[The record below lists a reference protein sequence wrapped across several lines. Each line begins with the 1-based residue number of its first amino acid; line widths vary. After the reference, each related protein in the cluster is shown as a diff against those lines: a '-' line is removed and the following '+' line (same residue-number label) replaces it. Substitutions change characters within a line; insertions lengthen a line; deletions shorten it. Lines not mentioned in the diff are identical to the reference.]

1 MTSRNEPAQSVLAR
15 HRCTDEDARIAR
27 GLRCF
32 LSTSTCTTSDNFGM
46 TDNDVVTARDGQDA
60 GSAQPLA
67 TPPQPTFTMGQ
78 PELKMLL
85 TAAAAAGATQALG
98 KARVV
103 PAGAA
108 NEGNSGPG
116 RAAANQPPLDG
127 KWASLRGAIEPRP
140 ILLFWVGCRRLFHA
154 GAGFPRRET
163 FLFFP
168 TRVPGTGT
176 LGVWRAEEVDA
187 TRLAWPGSQ
196 THGVVVE
203 LLVVA
208 DGGRRGRPMGTAVWG
223 SYAGCEAGLE
233 GGGANWSF
241 GAFPLGEI
249 PVLDDLRVAN
259 GEAGTSVAETGV
271 AADVAA
277 AVGGTADEGKKG
289 AVLLLAEALKGA
301 ASAEAATP
309 APFILDEGMAIPGKV
324 VARIVSKQFVD
335 MAELLAENLTPVAT
349 LKEANPLSELV
360 TGTRRKLRP
369 VPDLTSWAACFA
381 AYTIIRCSRHRDDA
395 TMMLGYMRLILQEA
409 SVFPAE
415 RWRKYD
421 VRFRT
426 LAAAQPGLD
435 WSRPHGTLFP
445 RTFMRPEAAATG
457 TSLPARC
464 ASCGDRCHTESQCPG
479 RLSSEPDERSRTGR
493 GRKGKGACYDW
504 NYRES
509 CRYGAACR
517 FWHECLQCGGRHR
530 VAECPGA
537 EEDGERKRDRSVTR
551 VPRAKGKD

>member
-1 MTSRNEPAQSVLAR
+1 MGELAR
-15 HRCTDEDARIAR
+15 
-27 GLRCF
+27 
-32 LSTSTCTTSDNFGM
+32 
-46 TDNDVVTARDGQDA
+46 RD
-60 GSAQPLA
+60 
-67 TPPQPTFTMGQ
+67 
-78 PELKMLL
+78 
-85 TAAAAAGATQALG
+85 
-98 KARVV
+98 
-103 PAGAA
+103 
-108 NEGNSGPG
+108 
-116 RAAANQPPLDG
+116 RAATDFA
-127 KWASLRGAIEPRP
+127 
-140 ILLFWVGCRRLFHA
+140 FWVGCRRFFHA
-154 GAGFPRRET
+154 GAEFPRRET
-163 FLFFP
+163 FLFFF
-168 TRVPGTGT
+168 TRVPGTST
-176 LGVWRAEEVDA
+176 LGVWRAEDVDA

-196 THGVVVE
+196 AHGVVVE

-223 SYAGCEAGLE
+223 SHAGCEAGLE

-259 GEAGTSVAETGV
+259 GEAGRSVAETGV

-289 AVLLLAEALKGA
+289 AVSLLAEALKGA

-309 APFILDEGMAIPGKV
+309 APFILNEGMAIPGKV

-360 TGTRRKLRP
+360 TGTRKRLRP

-395 TMMLGYMRLILQEA
+395 TMKLGYMRLILQEA

-415 RWRKYD
+415 RWREYD

-464 ASCGDRCHTESQCPG
+464 ASCGDRYHTESQCPG

-517 FWHECLQCGGRHR
+517 FRHECLQCGGRGR
-530 VAECPGA
+530 VPGSRGGRGA
-537 EEDGERKRDRSVTR
+537 KTGPLSDARSAGLRKRLAALRGSCSAQTGVAALAACWSLLLSFLFFVELVCCCVVLVSGTAR
-551 VPRAKGKD
+551 RLRWGAYASSFRWQAAR